1 LGYLG
6 VEIYIGKNTEREK
19 RYIELKETEAN
30 HITFLGPSGSGKTT
44 VERALAEE
52 IHEKVP
58 GALVIIIEQKYDKN
72 KVKDLNDFIKT
83 LAEIKGKGFV
93 KENFN
98 EIIQYLSI
106 VANDGIKY
114 GKMGDFA
121 FGWPNYPFSI
131 IPVSEHDR
139 HSILSWHGLKPKRF
153 PVKRI
158 VFRPVR
164 DVDAIRRDNNCK
176 VVDGKIRYQD
186 VDFSF
191 IEKLAQI
198 NRNTLYGRIIK
209 QAWDLEKKRDPK
221 LLEQFATEWQAKYRP
236 NSNGPSTTYL
246 SIMEVANLLKQ
257 DVIFSKH
264 KDFTS
269 ELSTDVINVID
280 FSANSELYP
289 EEEAWIVKHLV
300 NFVVKKYVRF
310 KNTPVFV
317 IFDEIQNILQYYDGK
332 LAVEKLH
339 REGRSNWVNI
349 IAGTQY
355 MYGLPA
361 FLVYGATH
369 IGIVGRIASAD
380 DELLLSKVIKD
391 FKRIKE
397 PRAKTF
403 RDYKKLKPQLKGRGW
418 FSFDK
423 MYTERIYFR
432 PPQSL

>member
-1 LGYLG
+1 MG
-6 VEIYIGKNTEREK
+6 VEIYIGKNSERKK
-19 RYIELKETEAN
+19 RFIELKENEAN
-30 HITFLGPSGSGKTT
+30 HITLLGPSGSGKTT
-44 VERALAEE
+44 VMRALAEE
-52 IHEKVP
+52 VFEKVS
-58 GALVIIIEQKYDKN
+58 GALVIVVEQKYDKN
-72 KVKDLNDFIKT
+72 KVRDLNEFIKKIS
-83 LAEIKGKGFV
+83 EVKGNQFV
-93 KENFN
+93 REYFSD
-98 EIIQYLSI
+98 ITSYLSI
-106 VANDGIKY
+106 VANDGTTY
-114 GKMGDFA
+114 GKMGDFV
-121 FGWPNYPFSI
+121 FGWPNYLFSI
-131 IPVSEHDR
+131 IPAFENDR

-164 DVDAIRRDNNCK
+164 DIDAIRRDNNCE
-176 VVDGKIRYQD
+176 VIEGKIRYHD
-186 VDFSF
+186 VDFTF

-198 NRNTLYGRIIK
+198 NRNTIYGRVIR

-221 LLEQFATEWQAKYRP
+221 LLEQFAEEWERKYRP
-236 NSNGPSTTYL
+236 NSNSPSSTYL
-246 SIMEVANLLKQ
+246 SIMEVTTLLKQ
-257 DVIFSKH
+257 DTIFTKD

-269 ELSTDVINVID
+269 KLTTDKINVID

-289 EEEAWIVKHLV
+289 EEEAWIIKHLV
-300 NFVVKKYVRF
+300 DFIVSKFVRF
-310 KNTPVFV
+310 RNTPVF
-317 IFDEIQNILQYYDGK
+317 IFFDEIQNLLQYHYGRI
-332 LAVEKLH
+332 AVEKLN

-349 IAGTQY
+349 ISGTQY

-361 FLVYGATH
+361 FLVYGAAH

-380 DELLLSKVIKD
+380 DEFLLSKVIKD

-403 RDYKKLKPQLKGRGW
+403 DDYKKLKPQLKGRGW